1 MSRRILIACEF
12 SGSVR
17 DAFNEQGYDATSC
30 DLFDSVSP
38 GPHYKGDVRNIL
50 NDGWDM
56 MIAHPPCKHLCISGR
71 AHWAKKQELQQEAI
85 DFVRELMAAPI
96 PHIAIENSVGILST
110 VIRKPDQIV
119 HPYQFGDP
127 YPKATCWWLKN
138 LPLLHPTEIVEIP
151 PENEKYIYR
160 LIGKDSMVASLTP
173 KGMASAMA
181 DQWGAWTS
189 VQRELFEVRDA

>member
-12 SGSVR
+12 SGRVR
-17 DAFNEQGYDATSC
+17 NAFRLRGYDAWSA
-30 DLFDSVSP
+30 DVVRSHKP
-38 GPHYKGDVRNIL
+38 GPHYQGDVRDIL

-71 AHWAKKQELQQEAI
+71 AHWAKKQELQKEAI
-85 DFVRELMAAPI
+85 AFVRELMNAPI

-110 VIRKPDQIV
+110 VIRKPDQVV

-138 LPLLHPTEIVEIP
+138 LPLLEETDVVDVP
-151 PENEKYIYR
+151 PDMEKHIYR
-160 LIGKDSMVASLTP
+160 MSRKDSYRTSITP
-173 KGMASAMA
+173 QGMAKAMA
-181 DQWGAWTS
+181 DQWGPWS
-189 VQRELFEVRDA
+189 HIQRELFEVSA